1 MLVKICNEFQSKKA
15 PEVGQTYIGVHGP
28 KFDRGVERK
37 GSAIRHEAG
46 ERVAVEM
53 VSMSRV
59 CGPIRIRIMRSD
71 DFYQTR
77 GFSYTVKFADK

>member
-1 MLVKICNEFQSKKA
+1 MLVKIRNEFQSKKA
-15 PEVGQTYIGVHGP
+15 PEVGQTYIGMYGP
-28 KFDRGVERK
+28 KFDHGVEGK

-46 ERVAVEM
+46 EGVAVEM

-59 CGPIRIRIMRSD
+59 RGPIRIRVMRSH

-77 GFSYTVKFADK
+77 GFSYAVKFADK